1 MLDRQ
6 YRICHRICFDQ
17 DKTAHKSPTTFGCL
31 RLNRKL
37 GFLFC
42 FGSHFW
48 RFCQTRTE
56 GLIINEL
63 KVPLFEFLC
72 IIVVVIETWMLVYFC
87 CANTHTVG

>member
-17 DKTAHKSPTTFGCL
+17 DKTAHKSSA
-31 RLNRKL
+31 
-37 GFLFC
+37 FC
-42 FGSHFW
+42 FALVPIFGAFVE
-48 RFCQTRTE
+48 TRTE